1 MVMNIGWKDLPKSVE
16 TNIDIYTG
24 FYESGDHTRRH
35 TRRLWLDKV
44 NECAAQ
50 FNASYDDDLI
60 CFIFDSEVDYTM
72 FILRWA

>member
-24 FYESGDHTRRH
+24 FYESGEH

>member
-24 FYESGDHTRRH
+24 FYECRVVHTH
-35 TRRLWLDKV
+35 RLWLDKV

-50 FNASYDDDLI
+50 FNASYDDDLV
-60 CFIFDSEVDYTM
+60 CFIFESEQDYLL
-72 FILRWA
+72 FVLRWA

>member
-24 FYESGDHTRRH
+24 FSFSHDC